1 MCNVEGLRCNVVLHN
16 LCGCKGNDF
25 YAYMQTFAKKTKYF
39 LARLRMSKKSSTFV
53 AYFEIY

>member
-1 MCNVEGLRCNVVLHN
+1 MLYYTN